1 MIKKEKITTNM
12 VNHSLSKAEDHK
24 EVVVVANSSI
34 SILISEM
41 PTISLKNFSEVKILL
56 LTFSTMTTISS
67 QGVSDMVLVE
77 EWWGDM
83 DSLVDLE
90 GDSAGEWWIKII
102 NKNNKKNKEETEIRL
117 QTSEWWDLDLMMM
130 MTFLEVASEEDLE
143 EVSVK
148 EEDSDKGDS
157 NHSNLAVLEVWE
169 AEWESL

>member
-1 MIKKEKITTNM
+1 M
-12 VNHSLSKAEDHK
+12 VNHSLNKVEDHK
-24 EVVVVANSSI
+24 EVVVVANSST

-41 PTISLKNFSEVKILL
+41 LTISLKNFSEVKIHL
-56 LTFSTMTTISS
+56 LTFSTMKTISS
-67 QGVSDMVLVE
+67 QEVLDKVLVE

-83 DSLVDLE
+83 GSLVDLE

-102 NKNNKKNKEETEIRL
+102 NKNNKRNKEETEIRL
-117 QTSEWWDLDLMMM
+117 QTLEWWDLDLMMM
-130 MTFLEVASEEDLE
+130 MTFLEVASEEALE

>member
-12 VNHSLSKAEDHK
+12 VNHSLSKVEDHK

-77 EWWGDM
+77 E
-83 DSLVDLE
+83 
-90 GDSAGEWWIKII
+90 
-102 NKNNKKNKEETEIRL
+102 
-117 QTSEWWDLDLMMM
+117 
-130 MTFLEVASEEDLE
+130 
-143 EVSVK
+143 
-148 EEDSDKGDS
+148 
-157 NHSNLAVLEVWE
+157 
-169 AEWESL
+169 

>member
-1 MIKKEKITTNM
+1 M

-41 PTISLKNFSEVKILL
+41 PTISLKNFSEVKI
-56 LTFSTMTTISS
+56 TTISS
-67 QGVSDMVLVE
+67 QGVLDMVLVE
-77 EWWGDM
+77 EWWEDM

-130 MTFLEVASEEDLE
+130 MTFSEVASEEDLE

>member
-1 MIKKEKITTNM
+1 M
-12 VNHSLSKAEDHK
+12 VNHSLNKVEDHK
-24 EVVVVANSSI
+24 EVVVVANSST

-41 PTISLKNFSEVKILL
+41 PTISLKNFSEVKIRSLIF
-56 LTFSTMTTISS
+56 LTMKMISS
-67 QGVSDMVLVE
+67 QEVSDMVLVE

-90 GDSAGEWWIKII
+90 EDLAGEWWIKII
-102 NKNNKKNKEETEIRL
+102 NKNNKRNKVETEIRL
-117 QTSEWWDLDLMMM
+117 QISVWWDLDLMMM
-130 MTFLEVASEEDLE
+130 MTFSEVASEEALE

>member
-1 MIKKEKITTNM
+1 M
-12 VNHSLSKAEDHK
+12 VNHSLNKVEDHK
-24 EVVVVANSSI
+24 EVVEVANSSI

-41 PTISLKNFSEVKILL
+41 PTISSKNFLEVKILL
-56 LTFSTMTTISS
+56 PTFSTMTTISS
-67 QGVSDMVLVE
+67 QGDSDMVSVE
-77 EWWGDM
+77 EWWEDM

-102 NKNNKKNKEETEIRL
+102 NKNNKKNKEETEIHL
-117 QTSEWWDLDLMMM
+117 QTLVWWDLDLMMM
-130 MTFLEVASEEDLE
+130 MTFSEVASEEALE

-148 EEDSDKGDS
+148 EEDSDQEDS

>member
-1 MIKKEKITTNM
+1 M
-12 VNHSLSKAEDHK
+12 VNHSLNKVEDHK
-24 EVVVVANSSI
+24 EVVVVANSST

-41 PTISLKNFSEVKILL
+41 PTISLKNFSEVKIRSLIF
-56 LTFSTMTTISS
+56 LTMKMISS
-67 QGVSDMVLVE
+67 QEVSDMVLVE

-90 GDSAGEWWIKII
+90 EDLAGEWWIKII
-102 NKNNKKNKEETEIRL
+102 NKNNKRNKVETEIRL
-117 QTSEWWDLDLMMM
+117 QISEWWDLDLMMM
-130 MTFLEVASEEDLE
+130 MTFSEVASEEALE